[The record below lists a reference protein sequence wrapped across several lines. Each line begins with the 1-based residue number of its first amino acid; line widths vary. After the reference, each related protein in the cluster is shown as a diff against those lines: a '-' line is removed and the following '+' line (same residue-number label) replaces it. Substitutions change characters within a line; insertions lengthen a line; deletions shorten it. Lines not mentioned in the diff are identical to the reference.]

1 MPTSPLESHQPRGP
15 RDTSHLN
22 ERSRLLPDLNRVL
35 LTHSDIR
42 EIFPSICR
50 RLHRVLAHQHAELTL
65 YEPESAQFRV
75 YAQHSP
81 SGGSLPE
88 NLPLPLTKTPYG
100 EVYRLRRPI
109 LVDDL
114 RAPQFACETTRELL
128 KTGRRSG
135 CWAPL
140 QTADTVLGAFSIS
153 AGRPG
158 AYRADDAY
166 LLNEVAGQISLAL
179 ANQLG
184 LQQLQVLRQ
193 QLDDQ
198 IHDWNRSF
206 RDIAATAA
214 CGVVQWGAGGV
225 VSDANDVFLHM
236 VGRTREE
243 IRGGLNCSE
252 LTPEGE
258 YLGLRAHAEEEFCD
272 HGSFEPFQQ
281 EYQRPD
287 GTRVTVLISTGLLN
301 QKRPPWLALV
311 VDLGAGRGRARLS
324 LGVPAPLPPQGNEI
338 LAANSPTMRQILR
351 EIGQAA
357 PTDIS
362 VLLLGETGTGKEVIA
377 HAICEMSRR
386 RHNPFVKVN
395 CAAIPAGLLESEL
408 FGYEKGAFTGAQCRK
423 IGRIELA
430 HHGTLFLDEIGDIP
444 LELQPKLL
452 RVLQEQEFERLGGT
466 QTIKVDVRLITATNR
481 NLAEM
486 VLASQF
492 RRDLFYRLSVFPVRV
507 PPLRERPE
515 SIPALAQY
523 FVRKFSRRMNRPT
536 LTIPAGTMGIL
547 ERWQWPGNIRELENL
562 IERGVILS
570 PGPELR
576 VNLEELHDPPP
587 VPLTGLHT
595 LRDIEREHI
604 ARVLHDT
611 NGVVG
616 GEHGAASI
624 LGVKRTTL
632 QYKMKKLEI
641 PRR

>member
-1 MPTSPLESHQPRGP
+1 MSTSTLDSPAPGAPRNVLH
-15 RDTSHLN
+15 RN
-22 ERSRLLPDLNRVL
+22 ELSRLLPDLNRLL

-42 EIFPSICR
+42 EAFPRICR
-50 RLHRVLAHQHAELTL
+50 RLHRVLAYQHAAIAL
-65 YEPESAQFRV
+65 YEPESARFRL
-75 YAQHSP
+75 YAEHSP
-81 SGGSLPE
+81 SGEYLPE
-88 NLPLPLTKTPYG
+88 ALPLSMEKTPYG
-100 EVYRLRRPI
+100 EVYRSRRPV

-114 RAPQFACETTRELL
+114 RSPQFACETTQELL
-128 KTGRRSG
+128 KRGRRSG
-135 CWAPL
+135 CWVPL
-140 QTADTVLGAFSIS
+140 QTADRILGTLSIS

-166 LLNEVAGQISLAL
+166 LLNEVAGQLSLAL
-179 ANQLG
+179 ANQLVT
-184 LQQLQVLRQ
+184 QQLRGLRQ
-193 QLDDQ
+193 QLDEQ

-214 CGVVQWGAGGV
+214 CGVVQWSAGGG
-225 VSDANDVFLHM
+225 VSDANDVFLRM

-243 IRGGLNCSE
+243 IRSGLNCCQ

-258 YLGLRAHAEEEFCD
+258 YLGLRAHAEEEFRD

-281 EYQRPD
+281 VYQRSD
-287 GTRVTVLISTGLLN
+287 GTRVPVLISAGLLN

-311 VDLGAGRGRARLS
+311 VDLRGGNVAPDLASSLPEPRAS
-324 LGVPAPLPPQGNEI
+324 QGNEM

-351 EIGQAA
+351 EIEQVA
-357 PTDIS
+357 PTDTS

-377 HAICEMSRR
+377 HAICEMSGRR
-386 RHNPFVKVN
+386 RHPFVKVN

-408 FGYEKGAFTGAQCRK
+408 FGYEKGAFTGAHCRK
-423 IGRIELA
+423 IGRLELA
-430 HHGTLFLDEIGDIP
+430 HHGTLFLDEVGDIP

-452 RVLQEQEFERLGGT
+452 RVFQEQEFERLGGT
-466 QTIKVDVRLITATNR
+466 QTIKVDIRLIAATNR

-486 VLASQF
+486 VLGSQF

-515 SIPALAQY
+515 SIPALAHL
-523 FVRKFSRRMNRPT
+523 FMRKFSRRMNRPP
-536 LTIPAGTMGIL
+536 LTISAGTMGIL

-576 VNLEELHDPPP
+576 INLEELHTPPF
-587 VPLTGLHT
+587 VPFAGPHT

-604 ARVLHDT
+604 ARILHDT

-616 GEHGAASI
+616 GAHGAASI

>member
-1 MPTSPLESHQPRGP
+1 MPASPLESHDPGFN
-15 RDTSHLN
+15 RDHF
-22 ERSRLLPDLNRVL
+22 RQDKFSRLLPDLNRL
-35 LTHSDIR
+35 LLAHTDIR
-42 EIFPSICR
+42 EAFPRICR
-50 RLHRVLAHQHAELTL
+50 RLHRALAHQHAAIAL
-65 YEPESAQFRV
+65 YEPESASFRL
-75 YAQHSP
+75 YIEHSP
-81 SGGSLPE
+81 SGAALPASLRIPLE
-88 NLPLPLTKTPYG
+88 NTPYG
-100 EVYRLRRPI
+100 EVYRMRRPV

-114 RAPQFACETTRELL
+114 RSPQFACKATGVLL
-128 KTGRRSG
+128 QHGRRSG

-140 QTADTVLGAFSIS
+140 QTADNVLGVLSVS

-158 AYRADDAY
+158 AYRPDDAY
-166 LLNEVAGQISLAL
+166 LLNEVARQISLAL
-179 ANQLG
+179 ANQLR
-184 LQQLQVLRQ
+184 LQQLQELRQ
-193 QLDDQ
+193 QLDEQ

-225 VSDANDVFLHM
+225 VSDANDVFLRM
-236 VGRTREE
+236 VGRTRED
-243 IRGGLNCSE
+243 IRGGLNCSD

-258 YLGLRAHAEEEFCD
+258 YIGLRIHAEEEFCD

-287 GTRVTVLISTGLLN
+287 GTRVAVLVSVGLLN

-311 VDLGAGRGRARLS
+311 VDLGAGRVRAGLS
-324 LGVPAPLPPQGNEI
+324 PSAPSPAPFQDNEM
-338 LAANSPTMRQILR
+338 LAADSPSMRQILR
-351 EIGQAA
+351 EIEQVA
-357 PTDIS
+357 PTDTS
-362 VLLLGETGTGKEVIA
+362 VLLLGETGTGKEVVA
-377 HAICEMSRR
+377 HAICEMSGR
-386 RHNPFVKVN
+386 RHFPFVKVN
-395 CAAIPAGLLESEL
+395 CAAIPPGLLESEL
-408 FGYEKGAFTGAQCRK
+408 FGYEKGAFTGAHCQK
-423 IGRIELA
+423 IGRVELA
-430 HHGTLFLDEIGDIP
+430 HHGTLFLDEVGDIP

-466 QTIKVDVRLITATNR
+466 QTIKVDIRVITATNR

-515 SIPALAQY
+515 SIPTLAHY
-523 FVRKFSRRMNRPT
+523 FVRKFSRRLNRPP
-536 LTIPAGTMGIL
+536 LSIPTGTMGML

-570 PGPELR
+570 PGHELH
-576 VNLEELHDPPP
+576 VNLEELHTPLP
-587 VPLTGLHT
+587 VPLAHLHT
-595 LRDIEREHI
+595 LREIEREHI
-604 ARVLHDT
+604 ARILHDT

-616 GEHGAASI
+616 GIHGAASI